1 MISGNSMSA
10 AILLAL
16 FTFPA
21 PSQHVRQTSGSVASQ
36 PAAEIIREADL
47 KADLFFLS
55 SDDLAGR
62 QAGSLGDHVA
72 TDYIAAEFMR
82 LGLKPVGDN
91 GTYFQNMDLVY
102 GDLDRDHTTLTAEIA
117 GVHHAFAMNQDFR
130 WVRSSLRPTT
140 SCGSIVFAGYG
151 IDAPEYG
158 YNDFAGVDLKGKI
171 ALVLPREP
179 QANDANSKFMGKW
192 DTYHAFNWEKLEA
205 LRKAGAAGVL
215 IVQGVGPSHEV
226 KPIPASSQR
235 SAGGP
240 SIALA
245 GQMWDLPVFTIQRE
259 AADQFLG
266 PSGKTV
272 EMLQQEIDRTVQPHS
287 FDVPQSSACL
297 AKAYTNLE
305 THQGRN
311 VVGLLEGSDPQ
322 LKGQT
327 IIVTAHHDHMGVT
340 NMGKIGGHIYHGADD
355 NASGTAA
362 VMRIAQAFVQGNVRP
377 KCSILFMVYDGEE
390 RIFLGSY
397 YYMTHPILPLNQTVA
412 NFNMDMIGRDENEP
426 DWPVPADGNVNMVN
440 VLGTRY
446 NPGLSQIIDKANHS
460 QGLVLD
466 HKMDTLDPDSLW
478 SRSDQFWMA
487 TLHIPQ
493 VEFQTGLHPDYHTD
507 NDTWQRINYN
517 KLTRIARLVFLS
529 VEDVAN
535 SGENVAFLPAGAP
548 APATAAPAKI
558 H

>member
-1 MISGNSMSA
+1 MFA
-10 AILLAL
+10 AAVALAAA
-16 FTFPA
+16 FPA
-21 PSQHVRQTSGSVASQ
+21 APQQSMQH
-36 PAAEIIREADL
+36 AADIITAANLR
-47 KADLFFLS
+47 ADLFFLAG
-55 SDDLAGR
+55 DDLAGR
-62 QAGSLGDHVA
+62 QAGSSGDRMA

-91 GTYFQNMDLVY
+91 GTYFQKMDLVY
-102 GDLDRDHTTLTAEIA
+102 GDLDRDHTTLTGKIA
-117 GVHHAFAMNQDFR
+117 GADHTFAVNQDFR

-140 SCGSIVFAGYG
+140 GCGSIVFAGYG

-158 YNDFAGVDLKGKI
+158 YNDFRGVDVKGKI

-179 QANDANSKFMGKW
+179 QANDPDSKFMGTW
-192 DTYHAFNWEKLEA
+192 DTYHAFNWEKIEA
-205 LRKAGAAGVL
+205 LRKLGAAGML
-215 IVQGVGPSHEV
+215 IVQGVGPSREV
-226 KPIPASSQR
+226 KQIPASSQR

-259 AADQFLG
+259 AADRFLA

-272 EMLQQEIDRTVQPHS
+272 EMLQKEIDRTLQPES
-287 FDVPQSSACL
+287 FDVSQSSACM
-297 AKAYTNLE
+297 KKTFNNLE
-305 THQGRN
+305 THEGRN

-327 IIVTAHHDHMGVT
+327 IIVTAHHDHMGAI
-340 NMGKIGGHIYHGADD
+340 NGHIYNGADD

-362 VMRIAQAFVQGNVRP
+362 VMRIAQAFVEGKVRP
-377 KCSILFMVYDGEE
+377 KRSILFMVYEGEE

-397 YYMTHPILPLNQTVA
+397 YYMTHPIVPLNETVA
-412 NFNMDMIGRDENEP
+412 NLNMDMIGRDENEP
-426 DWPVPADGNVNMVN
+426 NWPVPPDRNVNMVN

-446 NPGLSQIIDKANHS
+446 NPGLSEIIAKANRS
-460 QGLVLD
+460 QDLILD
-466 HKMDTLDPDSLW
+466 HKMDTVDPDSLW
-478 SRSDQFWMA
+478 SRSDHFWMA

-507 NDTWQRINYN
+507 NDTWQRINYD
-517 KLTRIARLVFLS
+517 KFTRIARLVFRTAADL
-529 VEDVAN
+529 AN
-535 SGENVAFLPAGAP
+535 SSEKIAFVPAGAP
-548 APATAAPAKI
+548 APAKS

>member
-1 MISGNSMSA
+1 V
-10 AILLAL
+10 LL
-16 FTFPA
+16 FI
-21 PSQHVRQTSGSVASQ
+21 VRQISWSFAPQQASQ

-62 QAGSLGDHVA
+62 QAGTLGDHIA

-91 GTYFQNMDLVY
+91 GTYFQDLELIY
-102 GDLDRDHTTLTAEIA
+102 GDLDRDHTTLTGKIA
-117 GVHHAFAMNQDFR
+117 GVEHAFVMNQDFR
-130 WVRSSLRPTT
+130 YVRSSLRPTT
-140 SCGSIVFAGYG
+140 GCGSIVFAGYG
-151 IDAPEYG
+151 INAPEYG

-179 QANDANSKFMGKW
+179 QANDPDSKFMGTW

-215 IVQGVGPSHEV
+215 IVQGVGPNHEV

-240 SIALA
+240 AIALA

-259 AADQFLG
+259 AADQFLA
-266 PSGKTV
+266 PSGKTA
-272 EMLQQEIDRTVQPHS
+272 EMLQQEIDRTLKPDS

-297 AKAYTNLE
+297 TKAYTKLE

-322 LKGQT
+322 LKAQT
-327 IIVTAHHDHMGVT
+327 IIVTAHHDHMGEM
-340 NMGKIGGHIYHGADD
+340 NGHIYYGADD

-362 VMRIAQAFVQGNVRP
+362 VMRIAQAFVQGNLRP
-377 KCSILFMVYDGEE
+377 KRSILFMVYDGEE

-397 YYMTHPILPLNQTVA
+397 HYMTHPIMPLNQTVA
-412 NFNMDMIGRDENEP
+412 NFNMDMIGRDENDP
-426 DWPVPADGNVNMVN
+426 NWPVPADGNVNMVN

-446 NPGLSQIIDKANHS
+446 NPSLSQIIDKANRS
-460 QGLVLD
+460 QGLFLD
-466 HKMDTLDPDSLW
+466 HKMDTVDPDSLW

-529 VEDVAN
+529 VADLADSADVR
-535 SGENVAFLPAGAP
+535 
-548 APATAAPAKI
+548 
-558 H
+558 

>member
-1 MISGNSMSA
+1 MISRTSIFA
-10 AILLAL
+10 AALAL
-16 FTFPA
+16 AAAFPA
-21 PSQHVRQTSGSVASQ
+21 LSQQAIQH
-36 PAAEIIREADL
+36 AADIITAANLR
-47 KADLFFLS
+47 ADLFFLA

-62 QAGSLGDHVA
+62 SAGTVGDHVA

-102 GDLDRDHTTLTAEIA
+102 GDLDRDRTTLTGKIA
-117 GVHHAFAMNQDFR
+117 GAEHTFAINQDFR
-130 WVRSSLRPTT
+130 WVRSSIRPTT
-140 SCGSIVFAGYG
+140 GCGSIVFAGYG
-151 IDAPEYG
+151 IEAPEYG
-158 YNDFAGVDLKGKI
+158 YNDFAGVDVKGKI

-179 QANDANSKFMGKW
+179 QANDANSKFMGTW

-205 LRKAGAAGVL
+205 LRKLGAAGVL
-215 IVQGVGPSHEV
+215 IVQGVGPSHDV
-226 KPIPASSQR
+226 KQIPASSTR

-259 AADQFLG
+259 AADRFLA

-272 EMLQQEIDRTVQPHS
+272 EALQREIDRTLQPGS

-297 AKAYTNLE
+297 RKAFNNLE

-311 VVGLLEGSDPQ
+311 VVGLLEGTDPR
-322 LKGQT
+322 LKAQT
-327 IIVTAHHDHMGVT
+327 IIVTAHHDHMGEI
-340 NMGKIGGHIYHGADD
+340 NGHIYHGADD

-362 VMRIAQAFVQGNVRP
+362 VMRIAQAFVEGNVRP
-377 KCSILFMVYDGEE
+377 KRSILFMVYEGEE

-397 YYMTHPILPLNQTVA
+397 YYMTHPIVSLSETVA
-412 NFNMDMIGRDENEP
+412 NLNMDMIGRDENEP
-426 DWPVPADGNVNMVN
+426 NWPVPPNGNANMVN

-446 NPGLSQIIDKANHS
+446 NPGLSDIIAKANRS
-460 QGLVLD
+460 QDLILD
-466 HKMDTLDPDSLW
+466 HKMDTVDPDSLW
-478 SRSDQFWMA
+478 SRSDHFWMA

-507 NDTWQRINYN
+507 NDTWQRINYD
-517 KLTRIARLVFLS
+517 KFTRIARLVFLTAA
-529 VEDVAN
+529 DLAN
-535 SGENVAFLPAGAP
+535 SGEKVAFLPAGAP
-548 APATAAPAKI
+548 APTAKI

>member
-1 MISGNSMSA
+1 MSA
-10 AILLAL
+10 TGYTVVVLAL
-16 FTFPA
+16 LCSFPA
-21 PSQHVRQTSGSVASQ
+21 ASQ
-36 PAAEIIREADL
+36 QRAQQAAEIIREADL

-55 SDDLAGR
+55 ADELAGR

-91 GTYFQNMDLVY
+91 GGYFQNMDLIY
-102 GDLDRDHTTLTAEIA
+102 GDLDRDHTTLTGNIA
-117 GVHHAFAMNQDFR
+117 GVQRTFVLNQDFR
-130 WVRSSLRPTT
+130 WVRSSLRPATG
-140 SCGSIVFAGYG
+140 CGSIVFAGYG

-179 QANDANSKFMGKW
+179 QANDANSRFMGTW

-205 LRKAGAAGVL
+205 LRKAGVAGVL
-215 IVQGVGPSHEV
+215 IVQGVGPNREV
-226 KPIPASSQR
+226 KQIPASSQR

-240 SIALA
+240 TIALA
-245 GQMWDLPVFTIQRE
+245 GQMWDLPVFTIQRA

-272 EMLQQEIDRTVQPHS
+272 EMLQQEIDRTVKPDS

-297 AKAYTNLE
+297 TKAYTNLE

-311 VVGLLEGSDPQ
+311 VVGFLEGSDPQ
-322 LKGQT
+322 LKDQT
-327 IIVTAHHDHMGVT
+327 IIVTAHHDHMGK
-340 NMGKIGGHIYHGADD
+340 NNGHVYYGADD

-362 VMRIAQAFVQGNVRP
+362 VMRIAQAFVEGNVRP
-377 KCSILFMVYDGEE
+377 RRSILFIVYEGEE

-397 YYMTHPILPLNQTVA
+397 YYMTHPLVPLNQTVA
-412 NFNMDMIGRDENEP
+412 NFNMDMIGRDEDNP
-426 DWPVPADGNVNMVN
+426 NWPKPADGNVNMVN

-446 NPGLSQIIDKANHS
+446 NPALSQIIANANRS

-466 HKMDTLDPDSLW
+466 HKMDMLDPDSLW
-478 SRSDQFWMA
+478 SRSDHFWMA

-507 NDTWQRINYN
+507 NDTWQRINYD

-529 VEDVAN
+529 VEDLAN
-535 SGENVAFLPAGAP
+535 SGEKVAFLPAGAP
-548 APATAAPAKI
+548 AVDLKQR
-558 H
+558 

>member
-1 MISGNSMSA
+1 MISRNSMSA
-10 AILLAL
+10 AVLLAL

-21 PSQHVRQTSGSVASQ
+21 LSQPVRQTSRSVASQ
-36 PAAEIIREADL
+36 QPIQQAAEIIREADL

-55 SDDLAGR
+55 ADELAGR

-91 GTYFQNMDLVY
+91 GAYFQNMDLIY
-102 GDLDRDHTTLTAEIA
+102 GDLDRDHTTLTGNIA
-117 GVHHAFAMNQDFR
+117 GVKRTFMLNQDFR

-140 SCGSIVFAGYG
+140 GCGSIVFAGYG

-179 QANDANSKFMGKW
+179 QANDANSRFMGTW

-205 LRKAGAAGVL
+205 LRKGGVAGVL
-215 IVQGVGPSHEV
+215 IVQGVGPNREV

-240 SIALA
+240 TIALA
-245 GQMWDLPVFTIQRE
+245 GQMWDLPVFTIQRA

-272 EMLQQEIDRTVQPHS
+272 EMLQQEIDRTVKPDS

-297 AKAYTNLE
+297 TKAYTNLE

-322 LKGQT
+322 LKAQT
-327 IIVTAHHDHMGVT
+327 IIVTAHHDHMGEM
-340 NMGKIGGHIYHGADD
+340 NGHIYHGADD
-355 NASGTAA
+355 NGSGTAA
-362 VMRIAQAFVQGNVRP
+362 VMRIAQAFVQGSVRP
-377 KCSILFMVYDGEE
+377 KRSILFMVYDGEE

-397 YYMTHPILPLNQTVA
+397 YYMTHPIVPLNQTVA

-426 DWPVPADGNVNMVN
+426 NWPVPADGNVNMVN

-446 NPGLSQIIDKANHS
+446 NPGLSQIIANANRS
-460 QGLVLD
+460 QDLLLD

-529 VEDVAN
+529 VADLAS
-535 SGENVAFLPAGAP
+535 SGEKVEFLPAGAP
-548 APATAAPAKI
+548 KI